1 MDDADLLD
9 EDRHLRQYLA
19 ELGPDVLQELYMV
32 LVGPRTYRD
41 KLHRRMIARPDLSD
55 LAQVLALVNTDEA
68 AKLRLLRALRDLGCT

>member
-1 MDDADLLD
+1 MDDAGLLS

-19 ELGPDVLQELYMV
+19 SLGPDVLQELYMV

-41 KLHRRMIARPDLSD
+41 KLQRRMIARPDLSD
-55 LAQVLALVNTDEA
+55 LAQLLALVKTDEA

>member
-1 MDDADLLD
+1 MDDANLLD

-41 KLHRRMIARPDLSD
+41 KLQRRMIARPDLSD
-55 LAQVLALVNTDEA
+55 LARLLSLVNTDEA

>member
-32 LVGPRTYRD
+32 LVGPETYRH
-41 KLHRRMIARPDLSD
+41 KIQRRMIARPDLSE
-55 LAQVLALVNTDEA
+55 LARVLALVNTDEA
-68 AKLRLLRALRDLGCT
+68 AKLRLLRALRDLGC

>member
-1 MDDADLLD
+1 
-9 EDRHLRQYLA
+9 
-19 ELGPDVLQELYMV
+19 MV

-55 LAQVLALVNTDEA
+55 LAQLLALVNTDEA